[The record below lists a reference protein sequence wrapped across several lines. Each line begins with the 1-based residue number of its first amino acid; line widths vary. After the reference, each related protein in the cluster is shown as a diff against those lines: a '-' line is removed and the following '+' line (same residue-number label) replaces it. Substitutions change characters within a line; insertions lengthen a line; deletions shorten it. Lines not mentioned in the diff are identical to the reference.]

1 MDVCAFRLLP
11 NNTFVESD
19 FPGNRPSEPLRSSPS
34 FTASGP
40 AAEAHLWHNS
50 EPPQLSQFENF
61 QAADVRRKIQN
72 SGS

>member
-19 FPGNRPSEPLRSSPS
+19 FAGNRPSEPLRSSPS
-34 FTASGP
+34 FTASGTV
-40 AAEAHLWHNS
+40 AEAHFWRNS
-50 EPPQLSQFENF
+50 EPPQLSEFEKF
-61 QAADVRRKIQN
+61 QAADDRRKIQN